1 LTAPGSVRARL
12 PSRQLAGTASVRDN
26 HSINALRAL
35 AALAVAIGHVRGMFF
50 RDYAEAGV
58 PHTAPIQAL
67 YGVTDLGHSAVIVF
81 FVLSGFWVGGG
92 VLAGVGR
99 GQFKLLDYAIKR
111 LVRLWIVLLPALLL
125 TASLDGAGRLLFP
138 SSSVYQGTVLSQTIL
153 PWHLDETLT
162 LRALLG
168 NVVFLQSLH
177 VPPFGTNAPLW
188 SLAYEFW
195 YYALFPCAV
204 IALRR
209 SSRRSLRVTCA
220 SGFLLGCAIS
230 GSEVIALF
238 PVWLLGAA
246 VAYHRASIRRLLGS
260 LSPTVLAIGRM
271 AAAVVL
277 AVVVLAVSAVQVN
290 ARVAEGVV
298 AAATACLLMLLVD
311 DVHWRGVHAWVLR
324 TLSRYAHASYSL
336 YAIHLPIIAIC
347 SAALVGRAEDRWR
360 PDSIRLAT
368 GVAILSAI
376 VLIARLFA
384 GFTEFRTDRVRA
396 VLLRGFRKGPRNESP
411 RDPSA
416 GWQQR

>member
-1 LTAPGSVRARL
+1 LTASGSGSARL
-12 PSRQLAGTASVRDN
+12 PSRQRVGTASVRDN

-35 AALAVAIGHVRGMFF
+35 AALAVAIGHVRGIFF
-50 RDYAEAGV
+50 RDYAEVGV
-58 PHTAPIQAL
+58 PHTVPIQAL

-92 VLAGVGR
+92 VLASVDR
-99 GQFKLLDYAIKR
+99 GQFKFFDYAIKR

-125 TASLDGAGRLLFP
+125 TASIDVAGQLLFP

-153 PWHLDETLT
+153 PLHLDDTLT

-168 NVVFLQSLH
+168 NIVFLQSLH
-177 VPPFGTNAPLW
+177 VAPFGTNSPLW

-195 YYALFPCAV
+195 YYVMFPCAI
-204 IALRR
+204 IALKR
-209 SSRRSLRVTCA
+209 SFRPTLRMTCA
-220 SGFLLGCAIS
+220 SGFLLGCVIS
-230 GSEVIALF
+230 GPEVIALS

-246 VAYHRASIRRLLGS
+246 VAYHQVSIRHLLGS
-260 LSPTVLAIGRM
+260 LSPAMLAVGRL
-271 AAAVVL
+271 AASVVL
-277 AVVVLAVSAVQVN
+277 AVVAIAVSAVQVN
-290 ARVAEGVV
+290 ARIAEGIV

-311 DVHWRGVHAWVLR
+311 DVRWRGAHALLLR

-347 SAALVGRAEDRWR
+347 SAAFVGLAQDRWQ
-360 PDSIRLAT
+360 PDSIHLAI

-384 GFTEFRTDRVRA
+384 GFTEFRTDRVRTA
-396 VLLRGFRKGPRNESP
+396 LLRGFRQGLRSEVLC
-411 RDPSA
+411 DLSA
-416 GWQQR
+416 GWRRR